1 MDSTPL
7 PGTWS
12 LFTLFFKGTLLILS
26 NSLCAFFYSSVQFR
40 VFSAWRPQHSRC
52 PLEFACAHKSCAMSC
67 ALQLHWINSGK
78 KKNPVLKSTS
88 LLIRGE
94 LWHWVREARLKGG
107 DLDNASRL
115 SRLFGLS
122 LSEPALSV
130 PSLLIFCLRRQEVL
144 MSYFIAR
151 FEGSIPLLAISPLIF
166 QIGLAQKEYSAG
178 VSHVSGILSLL

>member
-12 LFTLFFKGTLLILS
+12 LFTLFFKGTLFSVIL
-26 NSLCAFFYSSVQFR
+26 CVHFFIPVFSSGSSVHD
-40 VFSAWRPQHSRC
+40 VHSTDV
-52 PLEFACAHKSCAMSC
+52 L
-67 ALQLHWINSGK
+67 LNSPVHI
-78 KKNPVLKSTS
+78 NPVPCHVHFNSIESIQGKRKILFWNPRHCWYAGSFDIESEKPDWKVVIWITH
-88 LLIRGE
+88 RGCRGY
-94 LWHWVREARLKGG
+94 LVCLCQ
-107 DLDNASRL
+107 N
-115 SRLFGLS
+115 
-122 LSEPALSV
+122 P
-130 PSLLIFCLRRQEVL
+130 PSPYLALLIFCLRRQEVL

>member
-12 LFTLFFKGTLLILS
+12 LFTLFFKGTLFSVIL
-26 NSLCAFFYSSVQFR
+26 CVHFFIPVFSSGSSVHD
-40 VFSAWRPQHSRC
+40 VHSTDVLLNS
-52 PLEFACAHKSCAMSC
+52 PAHINPVPC